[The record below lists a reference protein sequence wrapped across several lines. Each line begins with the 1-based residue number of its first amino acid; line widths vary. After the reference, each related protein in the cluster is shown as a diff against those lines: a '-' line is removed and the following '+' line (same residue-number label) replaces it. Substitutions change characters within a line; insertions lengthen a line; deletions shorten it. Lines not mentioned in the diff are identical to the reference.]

1 MAIVKATYTRSR
13 KAAKASVRYIA
24 HRPGQDGKRTAR
36 AIYGI
41 DGRLEKKDAYTM
53 IDRAGKGVVFFRVV
67 ISPDPREEDRFSDL
81 HLLGITVETMI
92 TLEEQLG
99 KEVPF
104 IAVEHSDHTAHRHV
118 HVIACVDGRLTQRD
132 LQALRRSATEAGLAQ
147 RQERDLARQARALA
161 IEEAQWAY

>member
-1 MAIVKATYTRSR
+1 MAIIKATYTRSR

-24 HRPGQDGKRTAR
+24 HRPGQDGRRTAR

-41 DGRLEKKDAYTM
+41 DGRLEKRDAYTM
-53 IDRAGKGVVFFRVV
+53 IDRAGKGVLFFRIV
-67 ISPDPREEDRFSDL
+67 ISPDPKEEDRFSDL
-81 HLLGITVETMI
+81 HLLGITLDTMI

-104 IAVEHSDHTAHRHV
+104 IAVEHSDHTDNRHV
-118 HVIACVDGRLTQRD
+118 HVIACVEGRLARSD
-132 LQALRRSATEAGLAQ
+132 LQALRRSATAAALAQ

>member
-13 KAAKASVRYIA
+13 KAAKATVRYIA
-24 HRPGQDGKRTAR
+24 HRPGHDGSRATR

-41 DGRLEKKDAYTM
+41 DGRLEKKDAYAM
-53 IDRAGKGVVFFRVV
+53 IDKAEKGAVFFRVV
-67 ISPDPREEDRFSDL
+67 VSPDPKIEDLFSDL
-81 HLLGITVETMI
+81 RLLDITAQTMI

-104 IAVEHSDHTAHRHV
+104 IAVEHSDHTTHRHV
-118 HVIACVDGRLTQRD
+118 HVIACVVGRLTARD
-132 LQALRRSATEAGLAQ
+132 FQVLRQSATEAALAQ

>member
-24 HRPGQDGKRTAR
+24 HRPGRDGTRTAR

-41 DGRLEKKDAYTM
+41 DGRVEKKDAYAM
-53 IDRAGKGVVFFRVV
+53 IDRTEKGAVFFRVV
-67 ISPDPREEDRFSDL
+67 ISPDPKTEDLFSDL
-81 HLLGITVETMI
+81 HLLDITAQTMI

-104 IAVEHSDHTAHRHV
+104 IAVEHSDHTTHRHV
-118 HVIACVDGRLTQRD
+118 HVIACVAGRLTPGDFQV
-132 LQALRRSATEAGLAQ
+132 LRQSATSAALAQ
-147 RQERDLARQARALA
+147 RQERDMARQARALA
-161 IEEAQWAY
+161 IEEAQWAL